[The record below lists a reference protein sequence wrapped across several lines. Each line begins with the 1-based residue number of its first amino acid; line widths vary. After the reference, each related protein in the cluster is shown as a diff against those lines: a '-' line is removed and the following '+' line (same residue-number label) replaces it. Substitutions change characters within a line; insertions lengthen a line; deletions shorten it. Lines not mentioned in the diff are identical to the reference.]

1 MITPMDSHA
10 PAKRERPLSP
20 HLQVYKLPM
29 TALMSIL
36 HRMTGAAL
44 AIGTILVIAI
54 LLSAAT
60 GEGAY
65 NDVMGFVG
73 SWFGMIL
80 LFGWS
85 VALFYHTLN
94 GIRHLIWDMGYLF
107 KIKNAE
113 RAGFIVLGATAFLTI
128 ITWICALA

>member
-1 MITPMDSHA
+1 MITLMEQA
-10 PAKRERPLSP
+10 PVKRERPLSP
-20 HLQVYKLPM
+20 HLQVYKLPI
-29 TALMSIL
+29 TAMMSIL

-44 AIGTILVIAI
+44 AVGTILVVAI
-54 LLSAAT
+54 LFAAAT

-65 NDVMGFVG
+65 NDVMDFAG

-107 KIKNAE
+107 KIKSAE
-113 RAGFIVLGATAFLTI
+113 LAGYIILGSTGLLTI

>member
-1 MITPMDSHA
+1 MITLMEQA
-10 PAKRERPLSP
+10 PVKRERPLSP
-20 HLQVYKLPM
+20 HLQVYKLPI
-29 TALMSIL
+29 TAMMSIL

-44 AIGTILVIAI
+44 AVGTILVVAI
-54 LLSAAT
+54 LFAAAT

-65 NDVMGFVG
+65 NDVMGFAG

-107 KIKNAE
+107 KIKSAE
-113 RAGFIVLGATAFLTI
+113 LAGYIILGSTGLLTI